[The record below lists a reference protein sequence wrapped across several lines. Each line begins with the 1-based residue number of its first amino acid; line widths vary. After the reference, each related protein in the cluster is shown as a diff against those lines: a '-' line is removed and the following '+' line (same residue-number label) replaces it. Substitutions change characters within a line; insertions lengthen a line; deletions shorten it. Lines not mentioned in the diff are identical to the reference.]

1 VVLTYTECLDKV
13 RRMDGDQDAT
23 ERQRRRAIIFVI
35 VLIAVLLGLVIA
47 LHLGGFF
54 GPGSH

>member
-1 VVLTYTECLDKV
+1 
-13 RRMDGDQDAT
+13 MDGDQDAT